1 MNTSAGLSRREFFSR
16 VGGGVVVLVG
26 LNPAALLA
34 QDPRRLYPEDFNA
47 YLVIGTNGRVTVFS
61 GKIEMGQGV
70 LTSQAQMLAEELGVP
85 LASID
90 MVLGDTDQCP
100 WDMGTFGSLTT
111 RMFGPALRAAG
122 AQARLTL
129 LSLAAARLGVAQDR
143 LVARDGMISEA
154 GDASRKVSY
163 GELSRGAHITKIVDQ
178 KAVLRAASEF
188 TVMGRSPARLDGVE
202 KVTGAARYA
211 GDIRLPGMLYAR
223 ILRPPAHGA
232 RLLQVD
238 TAGAEAYP
246 GARLVKDGDLLAV
259 LHADPEAATL
269 AFSRIKAQWQPT
281 EPKLDPE
288 NIFDHLVNTP
298 TDQKTTVDRGD
309 IRAARA
315 GAARVFETT
324 YRKGYVAHAPIETHT
339 ALADVRDGKATVWA
353 STQTPFPTRDLV
365 ARSLKLKPQDVRVIT
380 PYVGGGFGGKSA
392 SMQAIEAAR
401 LSRATGKPVQVVQTR
416 EEEFFYDTFD
426 PAAVVKIVSSLDG
439 NGRISLW
446 DYVVYAA
453 GERGS
458 ALLCDVPN
466 ARIHLV
472 GRTSFASETD
482 SASVHPFAVGP
493 WRAPG
498 ANMNAFAVESQID
511 IMASAAGVDPVEF
524 RLRHLSDVRMR
535 RVLQTAAD
543 AFGWKATVAPSKR
556 GFGVAC
562 NVDAGTCV
570 ATIAEVK
577 VDAATGKVK
586 VSRIVCAQ
594 DMGIVVN
601 PLGARM
607 QIEGGLTMGLGYVFR
622 EELRFRGG
630 QVLDR
635 NFDSYGITRFSD
647 APRIEAVLVK
657 NDELAPQGGGEPSIT
672 TTGAVIANAV
682 FDATGVRLFR
692 LPMTP
697 ERVRQAIAGSNGG
710 RKDGAAL

>member
-1 MNTSAGLSRREFFSR
+1 MNTSCGLSRREFFGR
-16 VGGGVVVLVG
+16 VGGGIVVLVG
-26 LNPAALLA
+26 LTPAVLRA
-34 QDPRRLYPEDFNA
+34 QDPKRLYPEDFNA
-47 YLVIGTNGRVTVFS
+47 YLVIGASGRVTVFS

-90 MVLGDTDQCP
+90 MVLGDTDRCP

-129 LSLAAARLGVAQDR
+129 LSLAAARLGVAQDK
-143 LVARDGMISEA
+143 LVARDGMISVA
-154 GDASRKVSY
+154 GDTSRKVSY
-163 GELSRGAHITKIVDQ
+163 GELSRGARITKIVDQ
-178 KAVLRAASEF
+178 KSVLRAASEF

-232 RLLQVD
+232 RLLQAD
-238 TAGAEAYP
+238 TSDAEAYP
-246 GARLVKDGDLLAV
+246 GARVVRDGNLLAV
-259 LHADPEAATL
+259 LHAHPEAATI
-269 AFSRIKAQWQPT
+269 AFARIKAQWQSP
-281 EPKLDPE
+281 EARLDPE
-288 NIFDHLVNTP
+288 NIFDHLVNTT
-298 TDQKTTVDRGD
+298 TDQKTATERGD

-315 GAARVFETT
+315 GAAKLFETT

-365 ARSLKLKPQDVRVIT
+365 ARSLKLKAQDVRVIT

-392 SMQAIEAAR
+392 NMQAVEAAR
-401 LSRATGKPVQVVQTR
+401 LSQAVGKPVQVAQTR

-458 ALLCDVPN
+458 ALLYDVPN

-511 IMASAAGVDPVEF
+511 IMASAAGIDPVEF
-524 RLRHLSDVRMR
+524 RLRHLSDARMR

-543 AFGWKATVAPSKR
+543 AFGWKAAAAPSKR
-556 GFGVAC
+556 GLGVAC
-562 NVDAGTCV
+562 NVDAGTYV

-601 PLGARM
+601 PVGARM
-607 QIEGGLTMGLGYVFR
+607 QIEGGLTMGLGYVFS
-622 EELRFRGG
+622 EELRFHGG

-682 FDATGVRLFR
+682 FDAIGVRMFR

-697 ERVRQAIAGSNGG
+697 ERLRQAIAV
-710 RKDGAAL
+710 KPL